1 MPTSEQHGQVGTVM
15 PQLVAYRCSALA
27 WELLSGWE
35 LAVLGSLAETG
46 CSATTS
52 PFSLGH
58 SAVKPA
64 LKRVSS
70 LVETP
75 VILYIESDCTSSYSL
90 PPFTRR
96 GKECFPSYFPVWQGS
111 PASQVC
117 TT

>member
-1 MPTSEQHGQVGTVM
+1 MPTSGQVGTVM
-15 PQLVAYRCSALA
+15 PELVAYRCGALG

-35 LAVLGSLAETG
+35 LLILGSLAETL
-46 CSATTS
+46 AAQPH

-70 LVETP
+70 LEETF
-75 VILYIESDCTSSYSL
+75 VVLYIYGDSTSSYSL
-90 PPFTRR
+90 PTFRRR